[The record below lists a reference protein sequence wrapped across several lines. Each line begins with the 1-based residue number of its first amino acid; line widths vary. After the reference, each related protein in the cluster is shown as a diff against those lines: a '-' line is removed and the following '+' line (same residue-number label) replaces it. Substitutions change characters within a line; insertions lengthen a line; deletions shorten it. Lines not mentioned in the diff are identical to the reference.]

1 MPDDTAIG
9 GAARE
14 FPETRWTLVRSSSK
28 SPEARAAA
36 LEELLTTYW
45 KPIYHYVRRKGRT
58 VEDAKDVVQAFCAHL
73 LDRDFLSRLDPRKGR
88 FRSYLR
94 TAVDHFLINEH
105 EKAAA
110 QKRGGGAKVLSL
122 DVEAAERTIGEPDGE
137 PGRAFDRAWA
147 AEIMGRALARLRA
160 EFADGTRGGPFE
172 LVAEFFGAGDA
183 PSYADA
189 SKRYGMP
196 TAQLKAFLHR
206 ARERFR
212 ELAREEVRHTVSS
225 GADEDS
231 ELAQLF
237 EALQ

>member
-1 MPDDTAIG
+1 MVDDTSIG
-9 GAARE
+9 GAARD
-14 FPETRWTLVRSSSK
+14 FPETRWTLVRSASQ

-36 LEELLTTYW
+36 LEQLLATYW

-73 LDRDFLSRLDPRKGR
+73 LDRDFLPRLDPGKGR

-94 TAVDHFLINEH
+94 AAVDHFLINEH

-110 QKRGGGAKVLSL
+110 RKRGGGAKLLSL
-122 DVEAAERTIGEPDGE
+122 DVEAAERTMGEADEE

-147 AEIMGRALARLRA
+147 AEIMGRSLARLRV
-160 EFADGTRGGPFE
+160 EFSDGTRGGPFE

-189 SKRYGMP
+189 AKRHAMSP
-196 TAQLKAFLHR
+196 SQLKAFLHR

-212 ELAREEVRHTVSS
+212 EIAREEVRQTVASA
-225 GADEDS
+225 GDEDS
-231 ELAQLF
+231 EMTQLF
-237 EALQ
+237 EALR